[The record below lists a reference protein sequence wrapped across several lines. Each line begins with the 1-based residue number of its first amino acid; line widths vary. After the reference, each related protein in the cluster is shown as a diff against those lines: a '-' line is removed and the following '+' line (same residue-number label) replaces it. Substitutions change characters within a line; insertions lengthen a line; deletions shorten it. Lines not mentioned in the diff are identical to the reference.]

1 MSQYLILK
9 DAIDAAIYENSQQAI
24 TGSTLNTVL
33 NSMVTT
39 LGENYQFGGL
49 VSPTDTYTVSDSKVV
64 FLASE
69 EGNYPAFGNFS
80 VGSEEIALFYWDTH
94 WYKKTIP
101 TAMGLKADLVEGKVP
116 SSQLPSFVDDVIEV
130 DNYAALPVTG
140 ETGKIY
146 VTKDTNTSY
155 RWTGTAYVKIGNPL
169 DYATQAEAEGN
180 AENTKVMTAL
190 RVFQS
195 FMQNVGITSIAAL
208 NTSVKNI
215 IGAINE
221 LYANKF
227 DKTSVVQTNGSSTT
241 NVMSQD
247 GVTQFV
253 YSNLLSL
260 PLVGKAETTIAQYK
274 AVMSSLTQGNS
285 DTPFIKTFDGTASG
299 AYPVAVTNASVTPNE
314 ISYTK
319 IIRFGYIKNIPISAG
334 SMAENWTNNQVIYI
348 QNDGSLGTSE
358 TEYIVGKFFREQTKG
373 SLFVYIRP
381 NLGYSGK
388 VISQAIAQNSADIK
402 TLFSLVDNGYTNK
415 AHSYDALD
423 LTGGYKVSGF
433 PVVLYGVGVP
443 SATTIPLQ
451 VGIPAFI
458 GQMYIDTTPSTGG
471 LYISWAVSAISDW
484 HKV

>member
-9 DAIDAAIYENSQQAI
+9 DAIDATVYENSQQAI

-49 VSPTDTYTVSDSKVV
+49 VSPTDTYSPADAKVV

-69 EGNYPAFGNFS
+69 EGTYPAFGNFS
-80 VGSEEIALFYWDTH
+80 VGSEEIALFYWDTQWH
-94 WYKKTIP
+94 KKLIP
-101 TAMGLKADLVEGKVP
+101 TDLPSKADLVGGIV
-116 SSQLPSFVDDVIEV
+116 SLSQLP
-130 DNYAALPVTG
+130 YA
-140 ETGKIY
+140 
-146 VTKDTNTSY
+146 S
-155 RWTGTAYVKIGNPL
+155 
-169 DYATQAEAEGN
+169 QAEAEGN
-180 AENTKVMTAL
+180 VENTKFMTAL
-190 RVFQS
+190 RVYQS

-221 LYANKF
+221 LVAGKF
-227 DKTSVVQTNGSSTT
+227 DKASVSQTTGSSTT
-241 NVMSQD
+241 SVMSQD
-247 GVTQFV
+247 ATTQFV
-253 YSNLLSL
+253 YGNLLSL
-260 PLVGKAETTIAQYK
+260 PLVGKAETTIGQYK
-274 AVMSSLTQGNS
+274 VVMSSLTQGNS

-334 SMAENWTNNQVIYI
+334 SMAENWTNNQIIYI
-348 QNDGSLGTSE
+348 NPDGSLGTTE

-451 VGIPAFI
+451 AGIPAFI
-458 GQMYIDTTPSTGG
+458 GQMYIDTTPSNGG

>member
-9 DAIDAAIYENSQQAI
+9 DAIDATVYENTQQAI

-33 NSMVTT
+33 NSMVST

-49 VSPTDTYTVSDSKVV
+49 VSPTDTYSPADAKVV

-69 EGNYPAFGNFS
+69 EGTYPAFGNFS

-190 RVFQS
+190 RTYQN
-195 FMQNVGITSIAAL
+195 FMQNVGVTSIAAL

-221 LYANKF
+221 LVAGKF
-227 DKTSVVQTNGSSTT
+227 DKASVSQTTGSSTT
-241 NVMSQD
+241 SVMSQD
-247 GVTQFV
+247 ATTQFV
-253 YSNLLSL
+253 YGNLLSL
-260 PLVGKAETTIAQYK
+260 PLVGKAETTIGQYK
-274 AVMSSLTQGNS
+274 VVMSSLTQGNS
-285 DTPFIKTFDGTASG
+285 DTPYITTYNGSAVG
-299 AYPVAVTNASVTPNE
+299 ANPVAVTNASVAPNE

-319 IIRFGYIKNIPISAG
+319 VIRFGYIKNIPISAG
-334 SMAENWTNNQVIYI
+334 SMAENWTNNQIIYI
-348 QNDGSLGTSE
+348 NPDGSLGTAE

-381 NLGYSGK
+381 NLALKADKTYVDGDKMDVTAHAITALQSQIEALQLKIAEITSG
-388 VISQAIAQNSADIK
+388 Q
-402 TLFSLVDNGYTNK
+402 
-415 AHSYDALD
+415 
-423 LTGGYKVSGF
+423 
-433 PVVLYGVGVP
+433 VV
-443 SATTIPLQ
+443 
-451 VGIPAFI
+451 IPALMTDRLTSVADNMHI
-458 GQMYIDTTPSTGG
+458 SGSGAPTVPPDYLYQEYIDTVAKVVYMAYGNT
-471 LYISWAVSAISDW
+471 AVSDW
-484 HKV
+484 KLI

>member
-1 MSQYLILK
+1 METY
-9 DAIDAAIYENSQQAI
+9 
-24 TGSTLNTVL
+24 V
-33 NSMVTT
+33 
-39 LGENYQFGGL
+39 GENHPKSNG
-49 VSPTDTYTVSDSKVV
+49 VVWIHHDTYNDINSPLVLEVSKSGKYTEVQSAKT
-64 FLASE
+64 LKK
-69 EGNYPAFGNFS
+69 
-80 VGSEEIALFYWDTH
+80 IADLQQS
-94 WYKKTIP
+94 
-101 TAMGLKADLVEGKVP
+101 KADLVNGTVP
-116 SSQLPSFVDDVIEV
+116 QDQLPPLSTYTQEVATYANLPAVGDVNLLYITL
-130 DNYAALPVTG
+130 DTG
-140 ETGKIY
+140 LK
-146 VTKDTNTSY
+146 Y
-155 RWTGTAYVKIGNPL
+155 RWTGSIYINSDDPVA
-169 DYATQAEAEGN
+169 YATQAEAEGN
-180 AENTKVMTAL
+180 VENTKVMTAL
-190 RVFQS
+190 RTYQN
-195 FMQNVGITSIAAL
+195 FMQNVGVTSIAAL
-208 NTSVKNI
+208 NTSVKNV

-221 LYANKF
+221 LYAGKF
-227 DKTSVVQTNGSSTT
+227 DQTSIVQTNGSSTT

-260 PLVGKAETTIAQYK
+260 PFVGKAETTIGQYK
-274 AVMSSLTQGNS
+274 VVMSSLTQGNS

-319 IIRFGYIKNIPISAG
+319 IIRFGYINNIPISAG
-334 SMAENWTNNQVIYI
+334 SMAENWTNNQIIYI
-348 QNDGSLGTSE
+348 NPDGSLGTAE

-451 VGIPAFI
+451 AGIPAFI

>member
-1 MSQYLILK
+1 METY
-9 DAIDAAIYENSQQAI
+9 
-24 TGSTLNTVL
+24 V
-33 NSMVTT
+33 
-39 LGENYQFGGL
+39 GENHPKSNG
-49 VSPTDTYTVSDSKVV
+49 VAWIHHDTYNDINSPLVLEVSKSGKYTEVQSAKT
-64 FLASE
+64 L
-69 EGNYPAFGNFS
+69 
-80 VGSEEIALFYWDTH
+80 
-94 WYKKTIP
+94 KTI
-101 TAMGLKADLVEGKVP
+101 ADLQQSKADLVNGTVP
-116 SSQLPSFVDDVIEV
+116 QDQLPPLSTYTQEV
-130 DNYAALPVTG
+130 ATYSALPVTG
-140 ETGKIY
+140 DVNILY
-146 VTKDTNTSY
+146 VTLDTGLKY
-155 RWTGTAYVKIGNPL
+155 RWTGSIYINSDDPVA
-169 DYATQAEAEGN
+169 YATQVEAEGN
-180 AENTKVMTAL
+180 VENTKVMTAL
-190 RVFQS
+190 RTYQN
-195 FMQNVGITSIAAL
+195 FMQNVGVTSIAAL
-208 NTSVKNI
+208 NTSVKNV

-221 LYANKF
+221 LYAGKF
-227 DKTSVVQTNGSSTT
+227 DKTSIVQTNGSSTT

-334 SMAENWTNNQVIYI
+334 SMAENWTNNQIIYI
-348 QNDGSLGTSE
+348 NPDGSLGTTE
-358 TEYIVGKFFREQTKG
+358 TKYIVGKFFRDQTKG

-433 PVVLYGVGVP
+433 PTILYGVGVP
-443 SATTIPLQ
+443 SETTIPLQ
-451 VGIPAFI
+451 AGIPAFI

-471 LYISWAVSAISDW
+471 LYISWGVSAIADW

>member
-9 DAIDAAIYENSQQAI
+9 DAIDATVYENSQQAI

-49 VSPTDTYTVSDSKVV
+49 VSPTDTYSPADAKVV

-80 VGSEEIALFYWDTH
+80 VGSEEIALFYWDTQWH
-94 WYKKTIP
+94 KKLIP
-101 TAMGLKADLVEGKVP
+101 TDLPSKADLVGGIV
-116 SSQLPSFVDDVIEV
+116 SLSQLP
-130 DNYAALPVTG
+130 YA
-140 ETGKIY
+140 
-146 VTKDTNTSY
+146 S
-155 RWTGTAYVKIGNPL
+155 
-169 DYATQAEAEGN
+169 QAEAEGN
-180 AENTKVMTAL
+180 VENTKFMTAL
-190 RVFQS
+190 RVYQS

-221 LYANKF
+221 LVAGKF
-227 DKTSVVQTNGSSTT
+227 DKASVSQTTGSSTT
-241 NVMSQD
+241 SVMSQD
-247 GVTQFV
+247 ATTQFV
-253 YSNLLSL
+253 YGNLLSL
-260 PLVGKAETTIAQYK
+260 PLVGKAETTIGQYK
-274 AVMSSLTQGNS
+274 VVMSSLTQGNS

-334 SMAENWTNNQVIYI
+334 SMAENWTNNQIIYI
-348 QNDGSLGTSE
+348 NPDGSLGTTE

-451 VGIPAFI
+451 AGIPAFI
-458 GQMYIDTTPSTGG
+458 GQMYIDTTPSNGG

>member
-1 MSQYLILK
+1 METY
-9 DAIDAAIYENSQQAI
+9 
-24 TGSTLNTVL
+24 V
-33 NSMVTT
+33 
-39 LGENYQFGGL
+39 GENPPKSKG
-49 VSPTDTYTVSDSKVV
+49 VVWVHHDTYNDINSPLVLEVSKSGKYTEVQSAKT
-64 FLASE
+64 LKK
-69 EGNYPAFGNFS
+69 
-80 VGSEEIALFYWDTH
+80 IADLQQS
-94 WYKKTIP
+94 
-101 TAMGLKADLVEGKVP
+101 KADLVNGTVP
-116 SSQLPSFVDDVIEV
+116 QDQLP
-130 DNYAALPVTG
+130 
-140 ETGKIY
+140 
-146 VTKDTNTSY
+146 
-155 RWTGTAYVKIGNPL
+155 PL
-169 DYATQAEAEGN
+169 STATQAEAEGN
-180 AENTKVMTAL
+180 VENTKVMTAL
-190 RVFQS
+190 RTYQN
-195 FMQNVGITSIAAL
+195 FMQNVGVTSIAAL
-208 NTSVKNI
+208 NTSVKNV

-221 LYANKF
+221 LYAGKF
-227 DKTSVVQTNGSSTT
+227 DKTSIVQTNGSSTT

-260 PLVGKAETTIAQYK
+260 PFVGKAETTIGQYK
-274 AVMSSLTQGNS
+274 VVMSSLTQGNS

-334 SMAENWTNNQVIYI
+334 SMAENWTNNQIIYI
-348 QNDGSLGTSE
+348 NPDGSLGTAE

-451 VGIPAFI
+451 AGIPAFI